1 MSSYFARK
9 IRKNTIYC
17 EFFHRENY
25 FFPSKKIIPKISF
38 PCYTFVERNKE
49 YTKTCRVEIWMV
61 FTFKPSL
68 SETELDKT
76 PVKILEVLKEHP
88 EFTLA
93 EVAGQIGKS
102 TSAVERASQ
111 KLVREGKLQYIGP

>member
-1 MSSYFARK
+1 
-9 IRKNTIYC
+9 
-17 EFFHRENY
+17 
-25 FFPSKKIIPKISF
+25 
-38 PCYTFVERNKE
+38 
-49 YTKTCRVEIWMV
+49 MV

-68 SETELDKT
+68 SETELEKTPVKTLVKT

-93 EVAGQIGKS
+93 EVAVQIGKS

-111 KLVREGKLQYIGP
+111 KLVREGKLRYIGPQKGGHWKVLESHQ